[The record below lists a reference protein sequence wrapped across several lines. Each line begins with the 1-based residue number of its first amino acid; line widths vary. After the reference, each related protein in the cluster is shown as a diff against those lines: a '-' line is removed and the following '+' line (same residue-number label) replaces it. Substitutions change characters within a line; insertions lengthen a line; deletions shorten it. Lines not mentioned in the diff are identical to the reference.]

1 VRIAA
6 GRTLLD
12 VRSPENDRARLAALF
27 DDFAPRVFS
36 YARRHCDLASA
47 QDVVSDTFLVAWRRI
62 ADVPAQPLPWLL
74 VVARNTIAN
83 RRRHELRQDR
93 LADTVGRLSRLAGP
107 ASGVDQS
114 VVERDSLL
122 AALAE
127 LTPIEREALL
137 LVAWDGLSGKDAA
150 AVARCSVRAFEVRLS
165 RARARLTR
173 AADDPSLPPGPAR
186 IHSVLRE
193 AQ

>member
-1 VRIAA
+1 VRIAV
-6 GRTLLD
+6 GRTLPD
-12 VRSPENDRARLAALF
+12 VEANTTDRARLAALF
-27 DDFAPRVFS
+27 DEFAPRVFG
-36 YARRHCDLASA
+36 YARRQCDEASA

-62 ADVPAQPLPWLL
+62 SDVPADPLPWLL

-83 RRRHELRQDR
+83 RRRRELRQDR
-93 LADTVGRLSRLAGP
+93 LADTVAHLDRLAGP

-114 VVERDSLL
+114 VVERETLL

-127 LTPIEREALL
+127 LTPLEREALL
-137 LVAWDGLSGKDAA
+137 LVAWDGLSGRDAA
-150 AVARCSVRAFEVRLS
+150 TVAGCSLRAFEVRLS

-173 AADDPSLPPGPAR
+173 ATTEAPRPSAPAR
-186 IHSVLRE
+186 ILTVLRK